1 MAVDWNNDFKLDLVT
16 ASAVGVRLFIQ
27 GEGGVFS
34 DDTPRAAADAA
45 GLAIDAS
52 GAWPA
57 DIEMDGD
64 LDIVVGVR
72 NALTGRPSK
81 QRRRHVGCASNRLP
95 VSTDVRAFAW
105 GDIDYDGD
113 PDAVFLDGKGALQIA
128 LNIQGGQFQAM
139 DASRAATAAFSS
151 AVLALALGDVNADG
165 VLDIVT
171 LEGSG
176 DLTRRSV
183 SRDGWSQNVLGR
195 WTAMP
200 AAATPASARLF
211 IADIDNNGALDLL
224 ATASGGTGVW
234 LAGAGGALQPYRA
247 DRRCRVVERCRSEC

>member
-16 ASAVGVRLFIQ
+16 ASAAGVRLFIQ
-27 GEGGVFS
+27 GEGGVFA
-34 DDTPRAAADAA
+34 DDTPRAAADAT

-72 NALTGRPSK
+72 NAS
-81 QRRRHVGCASNRLP
+81 P
-95 VSTDVRAFAW
+95 VVLRNNGDGTWARVEPFAGVTDVRGFAW

-139 DASRAATAAFSS
+139 DASRAASRRVFERGPRA
-151 AVLALALGDVNADG
+151 
-165 VLDIVT
+165 
-171 LEGSG
+171 GS
-176 DLTRRSV
+176 
-183 SRDGWSQNVLGR
+183 
-195 WTAMP
+195 
-200 AAATPASARLF
+200 
-211 IADIDNNGALDLL
+211 
-224 ATASGGTGVW
+224 
-234 LAGAGGALQPYRA
+234 
-247 DRRCRVVERCRSEC
+247 RRCQR